1 MAKQSKSKVELN
13 IKGLERLLIR
23 YRYNPPTMTYNL
35 SEFINK
41 FLVPVKDSFGD
52 AIKINENH
60 YQYTQVEDLDD
71 ALSENLSKVGCA
83 YDDESDRGIVWVT
96 EPDRVWSYMK
106 SVFSQEHMGIIG
118 FVDLESNIESFKKL
132 KQEPDFIEFH
142 NEIQSIIDYWS
153 LYCYDENGNVKF
165 PYYVIVGKNRGIYAI
180 PTIYLKA
187 VTENSLDIYDKKFQ
201 VDVKVYDEY
210 MTKGWKTSIYRNEKN
225 NFDDSEIMELI
236 GYDAPMTKFV
246 YDYVKE
252 QKDVLWGWFGEK
264 ARVLYQDRFW
274 ILELYSAFHD
284 KFGNKE
290 WRVKQFEKSLKI
302 HKDFKVVMDEF
313 FKWYKE
319 LKDLQDVGELTRFK
333 THDGKGFRVVVFK
346 LIQKIHSSKFQL
358 NCTGLEF
365 WNILADVKLDFTN
378 KGDVYGF
385 NGRGTSLLFGEMLHG
400 LAGMTGFFKIDR
412 TPFSDQYKFNKD
424 KAKKSKDIESV
435 AQYDVAVSLFT
446 TTVMKRLLE
455 EGFLIVPGKRGFD
468 SADVNY
474 VAKRDDNM
482 VRINGE
488 VYDKDDNVIRFS
500 DIKPDDKWILE
511 YGTDV
516 DYVKLPFEKI
526 HGDSINVDHIPPYV
540 DNPSKR
546 NLDECELT
554 TERYNKWKN
563 DRNAVYENEVLEA
576 IQIRKEINV

>member
-1 MAKQSKSKVELN
+1 MKQKSKPKVELN
-13 IKGLERLLIR
+13 IKGLERALIIKR
-23 YRYNPPTMTYNL
+23 YKAPTETYNL
-35 SEFINK
+35 SQFTEK
-41 FLVPVKDSFGD
+41 FLVPVKDSYGD
-52 AIKINENH
+52 LIKINEDH
-60 YQYTQVEDLDD
+60 YQYTQVEDIDD
-71 ALSENLSKVGCA
+71 ALSEDLTKVGCA

-96 EPDRVWSYMK
+96 EPERVSSYRD
-106 SVFSQEHMGIIG
+106 SVFQSDHMGIIG
-118 FVDLESNIESFKKL
+118 FVDLKSNIKSFEDL
-132 KQEPDFIEFH
+132 KEDADFLNFH
-142 NEIQSIIDYWS
+142 NEIQSVIDYWS
-153 LYCYDENGNVKF
+153 SYCYDKNGDVKF

-180 PTIYLKA
+180 PTIYSEA
-187 VTENSLDIYDKKFQ
+187 VMKNLLSVYDAKFE
-201 VDVKVYDEY
+201 VDVKVYDKF

-246 YDYVKE
+246 YDYVKK
-252 QKDVLWGWFGEK
+252 QKDVLWGWFNEK

-274 ILELYSAFHD
+274 ILELYSAFYD
-284 KFGNKE
+284 KYGSKE
-290 WRVKQFEKSLKI
+290 WRVKQFRDNIKI
-302 HKDFKVVMDEF
+302 NKNFKPVIDEF
-313 FKWYKE
+313 FKWYNE
-319 LKDLQDVGELTRFK
+319 LKVLFDNGELTRFK
-333 THDGKGFRVVVFK
+333 NHDGKGFRVVVFK

-365 WNILADVKLDFTN
+365 WNILADVKLDFNN
-378 KGDVYGF
+378 KGDAYGF
-385 NGRGTSLLFGEMLHG
+385 KGSGTSLTFGEMLNG
-400 LAGMTGFFKIDR
+400 LAGMTGFFKIDK
-412 TPFSDQYKFNKD
+412 TPFSDHYKFNKD

-435 AQYDVAVSLFT
+435 AQYGVAVNLFT

-546 NLDECELT
+546 DLDECELT

-563 DRNAVYENEVLEA
+563 DRNAVYEDEVLQE
-576 IQIRKEINV
+576 IQIRKDINV